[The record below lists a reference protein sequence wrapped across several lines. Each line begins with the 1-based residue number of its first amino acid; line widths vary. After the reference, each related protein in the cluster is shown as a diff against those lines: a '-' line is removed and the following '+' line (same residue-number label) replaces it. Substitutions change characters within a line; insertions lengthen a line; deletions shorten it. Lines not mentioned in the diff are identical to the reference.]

1 MSLLLHTIRLIR
13 LLSAFQ
19 ELMYQ
24 MVMGITYCH
33 MHRLIHRD
41 LKPQNILIDKKA
53 VLKLADFGLARA
65 FTIPIETLTHEVT
78 HLST

>member
-1 MSLLLHTIRLIR
+1 MWGLYGAQKHGLTHAWHL
-13 LLSAFQ
+13 Q
-19 ELMYQ
+19 ELMYE

-41 LKPQNILIDKKA
+41 LKPQNILVCKKG

-65 FTIPIETLTHEVT
+65 FTRGQQLIDTA
-78 HLST
+78 S